1 MLIQQENQNLYM
13 DNQPFNVQDN
23 LRIITGFRYTEDTFS
38 SDVTNFF
45 GLQSYLI
52 EDDLEKTTGRIAIEY
67 DLNSDTMT
75 YASFTKGFKPG
86 GSNLTFGFPVDD
98 EQNFGA
104 QPAPQLVF
112 PFFDSETID
121 AYEIGIKTDLLNNRL
136 RANISAFYYEYQ
148 NLQFQ
153 STDPDVYRGGVANIP
168 ESEMSGLEVELIG
181 LISEK
186 LSFDLRLSFLET
198 EITSDYE
205 ALDNIRAELYFL

>member
-1 MLIQQENQNLYM
+1 MYKRQGICFAAYGAELGFVSDAYPTRESKSIYGQAT
-13 DNQPFNVQDN
+13 FNAQDN
-23 LRIITGFRYTEDTFS
+23 IRIITGFRYTEDTFS

-52 EDDLEKTTGRIAIEY
+52 EDDLEKTTGRIAVEY

-75 YASFTKGFKPG
+75 YVSFTKGFKPG

-136 RANISAFYYEYQ
+136 RANISALYYEYQ

-168 ESEMSGLEVELIG
+168 ESEMSGLEAVSYTHLTLPTIC
-181 LISEK
+181 SV
-186 LSFDLRLSFLET
+186 
-198 EITSDYE
+198 
-205 ALDNIRAELYFL
+205 

>member
-1 MLIQQENQNLYM
+1 MYGQAT
-13 DNQPFNVQDN
+13 FNALDN
-23 LRIITGFRYTEDTFS
+23 LRLIAGFRYTEDTFS

-52 EDDLEKTTGRIAIEY
+52 EDDLEKTTGRFAIEY

-121 AYEIGIKTDLLNNRL
+121 AYEIGIKTDLLNSRL

-168 ESEMSGLEVELIG
+168 ESEMSLSLIH
-181 LISEK
+181 I
-186 LSFDLRLSFLET
+186 
-198 EITSDYE
+198 
-205 ALDNIRAELYFL
+205 